1 MNKCA
6 NAVCWSSG
14 HLWRRP
20 SKEFRLAFHSAC
32 LIGLIAHLYVFTN
45 LLFGYDG
52 SIAAFTANS
61 FVVNGRWALGFF
73 SSFSTIYQIR
83 VVLGLI
89 SIVMIAWTAGL
100 TVRLLELSHP
110 VSVLLVS
117 ALLVTFPTVADT
129 FSFMFTADAYFASLF
144 LNTLAVWLAKRYRF
158 GWLAAIGLM
167 TIACGI
173 YQAYICYAI
182 GLLLFDCVLSL
193 LEEAPVGATVLR
205 GLKYIAAIVISL
217 ALYAVIVRLLVSR
230 HGASLTAY
238 NGMDTMGEFNFK
250 AMLAAIP
257 GAYARFADYYIHWPY
272 DLSLFRLA
280 QFAAPLLF
288 GGSLLYLVIVKK
300 LYRSPLRLILGVA
313 GVLLLPLALNFIA
326 VLAYTAYVHFL
337 LMSYAS
343 VLFFV
348 FTVKAVELA
357 AQQLVLRKARYWLV
371 LPLVG
376 AVCCCMIV
384 WNNFCACNVGYHAMQ
399 TCYEN
404 THALATR
411 VITRLEKLEGYT
423 PGDPIAFIGYPPTTY
438 YGIYRRYWSPYSR
451 LVSDMNWNLV
461 FNKTYIMHY
470 LGLLTPNPTAEQ
482 RAALE
487 SSVEVAALP
496 IWPAQGCAAM
506 IDGVAVIRMGEDFL
520 IR

>member
-20 SKEFRLAFHSAC
+20 SKEFRLAFQSAC

-117 ALLVTFPTVADT
+117 ALLVTFPTAADT

-337 LMSYAS
+337 LMSYAF

-384 WNNFCACNVGYHAMQ
+384 WNNFCTCNVGYHAMQ
-399 TCYEN
+399 TCYAN
-404 THALATR
+404 THAR
-411 VITRLEKLEGYT
+411 RS
-423 PGDPIAFIGYPPTTY
+423 DR
-438 YGIYRRYWSPYSR
+438 IYRISADDLLWDLPPLLESIQPSGLGHELEPGLQQDIHHALSR
-451 LVSDMNWNLV
+451 PAYPQS
-461 FNKTYIMHY
+461 H
-470 LGLLTPNPTAEQ
+470 GRAARRAGEQ
-482 RAALE
+482 RGGGG
-487 SSVEVAALP
+487 
-496 IWPAQGCAAM
+496 PANLARPRLCRHDRRRGGHS
-506 IDGVAVIRMGEDFL
+506 DGGGFPHTVTLSPPDMRRYKTVYQ
-520 IR
+520 